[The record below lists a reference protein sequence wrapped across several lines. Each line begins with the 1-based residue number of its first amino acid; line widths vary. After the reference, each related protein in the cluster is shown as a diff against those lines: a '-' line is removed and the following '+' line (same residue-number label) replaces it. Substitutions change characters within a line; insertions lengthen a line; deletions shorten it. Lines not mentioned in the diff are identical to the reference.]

1 MTSLQQQLA
10 QRMAEVK
17 ERLSN
22 ICNGM
27 LHDSPPPPAVQ
38 GVNHHNS
45 SSSIPGS
52 SSFFTPP
59 ASPPEQE
66 GNQPAA
72 AGGQSPC
79 YSHPGTVQHAA
90 GSTGRSAS
98 EPGKAAAGRL
108 GAGSAWSYPAG
119 QVGAGRYCAP
129 QDTRAGNKQGHPAAS
144 AAAAAARGSG
154 DADPAAAFAAIKASI
169 HSNPDVPG
177 FFTTVGQQQAPD
189 ARRVLAGGQRAGSRG
204 GSRASGSGVPPAA
217 AAAQASWASTDDA
230 AGGAGADDSDEG
242 SGSWATVDELD
253 QQQQQQQVNMNEQ
266 HGQRTTTEQDV
277 NSNAEER
284 AASPVS
290 CEGSALAG
298 LGRVV
303 FSPMKSAAPQS
314 RRTRQQSE

>member
-27 LHDSPPPPAVQ
+27 LHDSPPPPAAL
-38 GVNHHNS
+38 GANHHN

-52 SSFFTPP
+52 SSFFSPP
-59 ASPPEQE
+59 ASPPELE

-72 AGGQSPC
+72 AGGQSPWN
-79 YSHPGTVQHAA
+79 SHPGTVQHAA
-90 GSTGRSAS
+90 GSNGRSAS

-108 GAGSAWSYPAG
+108 GAASACSNPAG

-129 QDTRAGNKQGHPAAS
+129 QDTRAGNEQGHPAAL
-144 AAAAAARGSG
+144 AAASAHGNG
-154 DADPAAAFAAIKASI
+154 DTDPAAALAAIKASI

-177 FFTTVGQQQAPD
+177 FFTTAAQQHASD
-189 ARRVLAGGQRAGSRG
+189 ARWSVAGGQRAGSRG

-230 AGGAGADDSDEG
+230 AGRAGADDSDEG
-242 SGSWATVDELD
+242 SGSWATVDELE
-253 QQQQQQQVNMNEQ
+253 QQQQQVNMNEQ

-277 NSNAEER
+277 NSNAE
-284 AASPVS
+284 
-290 CEGSALAG
+290 
-298 LGRVV
+298 GRMPAEVV
-303 FSPMKSAAPQS
+303 FSPIKSAVPQS
-314 RRTRQQSE
+314 RRTRQQSK